1 MNVTLEHEFD
11 WHKTFF
17 NVAQNGHG
25 THGANHNDGKILPR
39 KKVSKTSKFL
49 SYTKIG
55 FFSRNIFGAKI
66 QIFTEC
72 KKGNF
77 FSNIVCHKK
86 KNEVQK
92 SNRKEFVC
100 TEEAGQFSNLVF
112 ASRKTRYS
120 SRNTQATP
128 HFSSKINR
136 VTQYTMCHCV

>member
-39 KKVSKTSKFL
+39 KKVSKTPKFL
-49 SYTKIG
+49 SSTKIG

-72 KKGNF
+72 KKRELFANF
-77 FSNIVCHKK
+77 QTLCVTRKK
-86 KNEVQK
+86 TKYKSPIEKNLYVPK
-92 SNRKEFVC
+92 K
-100 TEEAGQFSNLVF
+100 
-112 ASRKTRYS
+112 
-120 SRNTQATP
+120 QAN
-128 HFSSKINR
+128 SQI
-136 VTQYTMCHCV
+136 